1 MNAVSQNY
9 PRQHQP
15 SPHHVTLPTNTATPP
30 TNNSPNS
37 ANNSSNS
44 RTISVI
50 GVPSVHISNNRLVV
64 GSSSSSSTRSYTPLK
79 VLGDGSFGTV
89 WLCDWHGTLP
99 PNTPLSPMQCGAG
112 ARPEWAGKR
121 LVAVK
126 RMKKRWEG
134 GWDECQQLKELESL
148 RAIPFHPNIIPLYD
162 FFLMPATKELY
173 FVFESME
180 GNLYHL
186 IKARKGRP
194 LAGGLVA
201 SIFFQITSG
210 LSHIHASGYFHRDM
224 KPENVLVTTTGLF
237 DYNPLSPH
245 APSVEKDVVA
255 IIKLADFGLARE
267 TKSKPPYTEYVS
279 TRWYRA
285 PEVLLLS
292 RDYSNPVDM
301 WALGT
306 IMAELVNLRPL
317 FPGSDQVDQIAKI
330 CQVLG
335 NPCGDYG
342 SDQSGGQLGGGPWP
356 KGLEMAQQVG
366 FEFRRMDPQDIHN
379 LFDRSVPISL
389 IHCIRDLLKFDPDV
403 RLTSHQCL
411 HHRYLAESLHRN
423 DIPLPPGVR
432 LATTPQTNG
441 TSQLQIPTATASH
454 RTPFFPP
461 NSPSPSPSPGP
472 TYSRTTDITTWNSTA
487 NGGAGEPMDI
497 SPQTDSPPFPIPNGH
512 GDATSQINN
521 HNSTKLGG
529 KFSGFGKKLGLGRF
543 GSTSDKH
550 AHHDLAP
557 VHEVPAGTTGASS
570 STGSLGLKRTQSA
583 GSGSAEMSSPVQPRP
598 DELKRLKEKDR
609 DNKKEAER
617 LHREAEKQRRA
628 LAEKMQRE
636 QARAVMQ
643 KRNLILQNSKSTKED
658 IEWRGGTEQ
667 PTVPS
672 QSSAPSAVAK
682 GKQPMKAMSGHGP
695 GPIRTRTRDRD
706 HFVNGHSNPAHSP
719 RLHPP
724 AAGPSSSSDTSY
736 TLLDWREGGSTSNGG
751 ERMTKLRRM
760 EFDDDVSSVVSSSD
774 VHSIGRKSSL
784 SRMSAISFATVNSVD
799 TVGSDP
805 GPSRIRNRPSL
816 LGLNRVTST
825 GTGTSSLRTS
835 FEFSNTHPHSN
846 TSSSQLPE
854 HPLHLHPLPNTYSP
868 YRHHSHSPS
877 HHSSHNS
884 SISARSSNSYS
895 LDGQL
900 AHDFRTQ
907 ASMDSDA
914 PVNGSVSPP
923 PMQFLSL
930 SPSLSSA
937 HPSHPSQSSLSPSHS
952 ISPSVSPSLSPSPIP
967 SNWNSSGTTLQL
979 NRDREI
985 LSLSSRRGQAPPP
998 QINILHTQRST
1009 EYISSPGVEG
1019 YEYHDHENEGEYE
1032 ESQDYAGY
1040 QEYGGGGSRE
1050 DEGGAPG
1057 PGGQSTTQ
1065 LFYHQ
1070 NNHPPNHANG
1080 IPGLHGMHAMRN
1092 KPSSEQIQIN
1102 PIFKVPIPISSSS
1115 SSISSST
1122 SVYTPTSSFSF
1133 TKLQYPEYPA
1143 SPIPTSPTSSLSS
1156 FYQPPLP
1163 TPTASDATDGSS
1175 GDSIDTDTMEGSV
1188 ADEDTDI
1195 TDSPASYAYSYSS
1208 SAYYSDP
1215 STNSPNH
1222 PTNFNP
1228 HMQTNSRPPMNPN
1241 LVNVNIN
1248 GMSLPPFAELEA
1260 VAGAGYD
1267 YPPMSPMS
1275 FTTPSEVGEETSGS
1289 SPS

>member
-15 SPHHVTLPTNTATPP
+15 SPHHVILPTSTATPP
-30 TNNSPNS
+30 TSSSPNP
-37 ANNSSNS
+37 ANNS

-64 GSSSSSSTRSYTPLK
+64 GSASSSSTRSYTPLK

-112 ARPEWAGKR
+112 ARPEWVGKR

-134 GWDECQQLKELESL
+134 GWDECQQLKELEASL
-148 RAIPFHPNIIPLYD
+148 NLQSLVNQLTGD
-162 FFLMPATKELY
+162 FKLY

-210 LSHIHASGYFHRDM
+210 LSHIHTSGYFHRDM

-237 DYNPLSPH
+237 DYTPLSPDTS
-245 APSVEKDVVA
+245 SVEKDVVA

-317 FPGSDQVDQIAKI
+317 FPGAEQVDQIAKI

-335 NPCGDYG
+335 NPCDDYG
-342 SDQSGGQLGGGPWP
+342 LDQSGGQLGGGPWP
-356 KGLEMAQQVG
+356 KGLEIAQQVG
-366 FEFRRMDPQDIHN
+366 FEFRRMVPQDIHN
-379 LFDRSVPISL
+379 LFDRSIPISL
-389 IHCIRDLLKFDPDV
+389 VHCIRDLLRFDPKA
-403 RLTSHQCL
+403 RLTSQQCL
-411 HHRYLAESLHRN
+411 HHRYLAESLPRN

-432 LATTPQTNG
+432 LATTPQV
-441 TSQLQIPTATASH
+441 SQLQIPNVTVSH
-454 RTPFFPP
+454 RSAFFPS

-472 TYSRTTDITTWNSTA
+472 AYSRPTRAVWEPNV

-497 SPQTDSPPFPIPNGH
+497 SPQTDSPPFPIPNVL
-512 GDATSQINN
+512 GDSVSQI
-521 HNSTKLGG
+521 HNSNSAKLSG

-550 AHHDLAP
+550 THHELPP
-557 VHEVPAGTTGASS
+557 VHEIPAGTIGASS

-583 GSGSAEMSSPVQPRP
+583 GSGSAEMSSPVQLRP
-598 DELKRLKEKDR
+598 DELKRLKDRDR

-628 LAEKMQRE
+628 LAERMQRE

-643 KRNLILQNSKSTKED
+643 KRNLILQNSTSAKEAPF
-658 IEWRGGTEQ
+658 IEWRNGGNEQ

-672 QSSAPSAVAK
+672 QTSGPSSVAK
-682 GKQPMKAMSGHGP
+682 GKQPMATMSGHGP

-706 HFVNGHSNPAHSP
+706 HLANGHGNPHSP

-724 AAGPSSSSDTSY
+724 VAVPSSSEMSH
-736 TLLDWREGGSTSNGG
+736 LDWREGGSTTNGG
-751 ERMTKLRRM
+751 ERVTKLRRM
-760 EFDDDVSSVVSSSD
+760 DFDEDGSSVVSSSD
-774 VHSIGRKSSL
+774 VHSIGRKSSM
-784 SRMSAISFATVNSVD
+784 SRMSTISFATVNSVD

-835 FEFSNTHPHSN
+835 FDFPNAHPFTN
-846 TSSSQLPE
+846 TSSQVPE
-854 HPLHLHPLPNTYSP
+854 HPLHLHPLPNSYSQHH
-868 YRHHSHSPS
+868 HHSHSPS
-877 HHSSHNS
+877 HHSHSS
-884 SISARSSNSYS
+884 SISARSARSSNSYS

-907 ASMDSDA
+907 ATMDSDV

-930 SPSLSSA
+930 SPSLSPAHHSHSSPRPSP
-937 HPSHPSQSSLSPSHS
+937 HPSPHHSQSSLSPSLLS
-952 ISPSVSPSLSPSPIP
+952 MSPSLSPSLSPSPVP
-967 SNWNSSGTTLQL
+967 SRWGNTNSSGTTLPIIS
-979 NRDREI
+979 RDRESH
-985 LSLSSRRGQAPPP
+985 SLPSRRGQVPPP
-998 QINILHTQRST
+998 QISILRTQRSG
-1009 EYISSPGVEG
+1009 EYMSSPDVEG
-1019 YEYHDHENEGEYE
+1019 YQYHDPGIEGEFENY
-1032 ESQDYAGY
+1032 QDYDGY
-1040 QEYGGGGSRE
+1040 QEHSS
-1050 DEGGAPG
+1050 
-1057 PGGQSTTQ
+1057 GQGVPSSGHTTAQ
-1065 LFYHQ
+1065 IFYHQ
-1070 NNHPPNHANG
+1070 NNHPPHNTNG
-1080 IPGLHGMHAMRN
+1080 IPDLRGIQAMRI
-1092 KPSSEQIQIN
+1092 KSSSEQIQIN
-1102 PIFKVPIPISSSS
+1102 PIFKVPIPVSSSSS
-1115 SSISSST
+1115 SSIST
-1122 SVYTPTSSFSF
+1122 SISTPTTSSSF
-1133 TKLQYPEYPA
+1133 TKNQHYNYNT
-1143 SPIPTSPTSSLSS
+1143 SPTSISSTSSLSS
-1156 FYQPPLP
+1156 FLQPPLP
-1163 TPTASDATDGSS
+1163 TPTASDVTNGSF
-1175 GDSIDTDTMEGSV
+1175 GDSIDTDTMEDSV
-1188 ADEDTDI
+1188 VDEDSDVVS
-1195 TDSPASYAYSYSS
+1195 SPVSYAYSYTSS
-1208 SAYYSDP
+1208 TYYKDP
-1215 STNSPNH
+1215 PDNLGNLDPRSIRLNSHSHSSTSNA
-1222 PTNFNP
+1222 
-1228 HMQTNSRPPMNPN
+1228 
-1241 LVNVNIN
+1241 N
-1248 GMSLPPFAELEA
+1248 GTSLPPFSELEA
-1260 VAGAGYD
+1260 VAGAGFD
-1267 YPPMSPMS
+1267 YPPSSMS
-1275 FTTPSEVGEETSGS
+1275 FTAPSEVQERENSNS
-1289 SPS
+1289 R